1 MGHSFSSKE
10 QVPFNFMAA
19 VTICSEF
26 EAQESKVCHCFH
38 YFPIY
43 LSWRMTWMTR
53 MMDAMIL
60 VLWTLSFQLTFSLS
74 SFTLLFL
81 IKRPFTSSSLSAKSV
96 IFSRIFPNLGLCEA
110 SSYLSWGYTF
120 QQNTKRDVPFSVWY
134 IRRHII
140 SINLWEFLGSFLNSN
155 F

>member
-1 MGHSFSSKE
+1 MSLLFNMLSRLTIAFLPRSKCLLISWL
-10 QVPFNFMAA
+10 QSLFA
-19 VTICSEF
+19 VIWEPKEINSL
-26 EAQESKVCHCFH
+26 CF
-38 YFPIY
+38 YCFPIY
-43 LSWRMTWMTR
+43 LPWRDRTR
-53 MMDAMIL
+53 CHD
-60 VLWTLSFQLTFSLS
+60 FSSLNVEFS
-74 SFTLLFL
+74 TNFFTLLFL